1 MLPALGSRHADAGPP
16 CRSAIRPDR
25 DRARRRLP
33 IHAGF
38 EAHEGPHPDSPLAA
52 PAGAKWTNVVVERSI
67 GEEYRSTATPFGRV
81 GGEDWVIVFAAL
93 VRHPGGETRFPLAER
108 ADCCSTSES
117 LLKFAQLRFDLKV
130 HPRDPAVIQVIRSDG
145 DLVTLVLS
153 PPTLPVYC
161 THWPSS
167 ALSWDV
173 QGSVSRSVVRDV
185 LGTSALPILRPNTIR
200 ARRATRITE
209 GRAAVAVACAEPDDA
224 EFSLALL
231 EWHLLT
237 SSGLTQ
243 DGSSGWELSVAER
256 RQCLE
261 RVVRKHDRARQRLYH
276 VLRAGSPS
284 FTERDS
290 FAAAARA
297 LALADEEASQVVLA
311 QAARDALASDQT
323 ARDDTWEVVHV
334 LADALAQITQ
344 TRRRAPELARAALA
358 RIAAWPERRFES
370 RLEAARRRGARP
382 RQGAMMRPC
391 ARSMKMRSDHAGLII
406 RFGFSRSLY
415 PGANGLPV
423 KGSDV

>member
-1 MLPALGSRHADAGPP
+1 MRTPALRVARSFALIAVALAAGCRYTPGSRLTKGRTQDP
-16 CRSAIRPDR
+16 
-25 DRARRRLP
+25 
-33 IHAGF
+33 
-38 EAHEGPHPDSPLAA
+38 PLAA

-108 ADCCSTSES
+108 ADCCSTSEN

-130 HPRDPAVIQVIRSDG
+130 HPRDPAAIQVIRSDG

-161 THWPSS
+161 MHWPSS

-185 LGTSALPILRPNTIR
+185 LGTSALPNSPSEHNPGQVGY
-200 ARRATRITE
+200 AHYE

-261 RVVRKHDRARQRLYH
+261 RVVRKHDRARQRLYQ

-297 LALADEEASQVVLA
+297 LALADDEASQVVLA

-323 ARDDTWEVVHV
+323 ARDYTWEVVHV

-358 RIAAWPERRFES
+358 RIAAWPNDDLKADSKQR
-370 RLEAARRRGARP
+370 AAAALDA